1 MVSILL
7 TTVGLEN
14 TPTKF
19 DVGARQYN
27 YNKDNERTTML
38 DKAFGMKQVTEDITQ
53 DPMVMYAGYL
63 VMEAET
69 EDERNHALNVFGQT
83 ITGLMAYA
91 MSELLLSEE
100 DFTALT
106 ATIGELIEIGEVGE
120 ED

>member
-1 MVSILL
+1 
-7 TTVGLEN
+7 
-14 TPTKF
+14 
-19 DVGARQYN
+19 
-27 YNKDNERTTML
+27 ML
-38 DKAFGMKQVTEDITQ
+38 DKAFGMKQVTEDICQ

-120 ED
+120 DN

>member
-1 MVSILL
+1 
-7 TTVGLEN
+7 
-14 TPTKF
+14 
-19 DVGARQYN
+19 
-27 YNKDNERTTML
+27 ML
-38 DKAFGMKQVTEDITQ
+38 DKAFGLKEVTEQIPF
-53 DPMVMYAGYL
+53 DPSVMYAGFL

-69 EDERNHALNVFGQT
+69 EDERNHALNVFGST

-106 ATIGELIEIGEVGE
+106 ETIGELVEIGIIGE